1 MGEGLY
7 DHEVPL
13 GRVSTQC
20 YAWTGEKGNGNVGT
34 TPWAR
39 GLKPTA
45 LTVLVSSIGAAACGT
60 AMIIRA
66 TGFSLWAGVGTR
78 ELFPYFLV
86 AALFGHVHHPDV
98 ACLFR
103 PAEIKKLTV
112 RSHAP
117 SQGPSSSRQIGHGI
131 LVTLLQR

>member
-1 MGEGLY
+1 MGEGLS

-20 YAWTGEKGNGNVGT
+20 YAWTGEKGKGNVGT

-45 LTVLVSSIGAAACGT
+45 LTVLVSSIGAGACEP
-60 AMIIRA
+60 AMLIRA

-78 ELFPYFLV
+78 ELSPCFSIFVL
-86 AALFGHVHHPDV
+86 
-98 ACLFR
+98 
-103 PAEIKKLTV
+103 E
-112 RSHAP
+112 
-117 SQGPSSSRQIGHGI
+117 
-131 LVTLLQR
+131 